1 VKNYITLIKDAL
13 GPERAMIFMETVN
26 ALGLRPDDPELLLA
40 AANASMVVSLAEVP
54 RAIAAEREQLERVLA
69 RFLVDVDL
77 KIAEAVTRATDEMET
92 EVRTMAR
99 ELAQGE
105 YTAAA
110 SLRAAAIND
119 EVRALK
125 GATAD
130 LERARQAT
138 EAQAIATSTPE
149 AASGVAD
156 RWRAPTPVGLVVLAV
171 MLLVGV
177 ALGAALTK
185 RTYAGWK
192 PLTHRGGSAFMN
204 RKHPPRRIAWAESDG
219 RSDSAA

>member
-1 VKNYITLIKDAL
+1 MKNYITLIKEAL

-40 AANASMVVSLAEVP
+40 AANASTVVSLAEVP
-54 RAIAAEREQLERVLA
+54 RAIAAEREHLERTLA

-110 SLRAAAIND
+110 ALRAAAIND
-119 EVRALK
+119 EVRALRA
-125 GATAD
+125 ATAD
-130 LERARQAT
+130 LERASQAA
-138 EAQAIATSTPE
+138 EAQGIATAETSADNRPERST
-149 AASGVAD
+149 G
-156 RWRAPTPVGLVVLAV
+156 RGWRAPTPAGALALAVVL
-171 MLLVGV
+171 LLGV
-177 ALGAALTK
+177 FLGASLTK
-185 RTYAGWK
+185 RTYARWRSPARVGT
-192 PLTHRGGSAFMN
+192 PSAQ
-204 RKHPPRRIAWAESDG
+204 PIPT
-219 RSDSAA
+219 AAAS